1 MAKKKSVHTISNK
14 RARFDYEI
22 IDIFMAGL
30 ALTGAEVRSLRENH
44 GSLNGA
50 YVQVKNN
57 EVWLINGLV
66 TPLQTNIANL
76 DKNTQTRDRKLL
88 LKSNEIKQLIEAK
101 SAGNTI
107 IPIKLLTSGRFIKIE
122 IATAKGKR
130 KHDKREVIKKR
141 DQDREARRLIKTG

>member
-1 MAKKKSVHTISNK
+1 MIKKKSTHTISNK
-14 RARFDYEI
+14 RARFDYQL
-22 IDIFMAGL
+22 IDIFVAGL
-30 ALTGAEVRSLRENH
+30 SLTGAEVRSLRENR

-57 EVWLINGLV
+57 EVWLINSLV

-76 DKNTQTRDRKLL
+76 DKNTQARDRKLL
-88 LKSNEIKQLIEAK
+88 LKSNEIRSLIEAK
-101 SAGNTI
+101 SAGHTI
-107 IPIKLLTSGRFIKIE
+107 IPIKLLTNGRFIKIE

-141 DQDREARRLIKTG
+141 DQEREARRLIKAN

>member
-1 MAKKKSVHTISNK
+1 MIKKKSTYTISNK
-14 RARFDYEI
+14 RARFDYQL
-22 IDIFMAGL
+22 IDIFVAGL
-30 ALTGAEVRSLRENH
+30 SLTGAEVRSLRENR

-57 EVWLINGLV
+57 EVWLINSLV

-88 LKSNEIKQLIEAK
+88 LKSNEIRSLIEAK
-101 SAGNTI
+101 SAGHTI
-107 IPIKLLTSGRFIKIE
+107 IPIKLLTNGRFIKIE

-141 DQDREARRLIKTG
+141 DQEREARRLIKAN